1 MLNPFRR
8 ANAPGPGGSIL
19 GRSTPGRFAM
29 GRRYLAFLGAGAVGA
44 TLAAWRQPAQALTTT
59 REIADMTWIEVRDAI
74 RAGLRTVIVPS
85 GGLEQ
90 NGPHMVIGK
99 HDYIVRWA
107 ARRIAAELGDALVA
121 PVVSY
126 VPQGGYDPPTGNMQ
140 WPGTIGVPPEVFAA
154 VLEGIA
160 RSLKDA
166 GFQNICFIADHGPS
180 IAPQA
185 AAAARL
191 TQEWGSGGPRVIAVD
206 SYYADAAETA
216 YLRSLGESDAAI
228 GEHATIA
235 DTSELMAVHP
245 EGVDLSRL
253 KSSGGGLGVVGDPA
267 RSTIARGDAMMA
279 LKVRAAVAQI
289 SLATGRPDPSAALPS
304 DAPQTATPGGA
315 AATPSAG

>member
-1 MLNPFRR
+1 
-8 ANAPGPGGSIL
+8 
-19 GRSTPGRFAM
+19 
-29 GRRYLAFLGAGAVGA
+29 
-44 TLAAWRQPAQALTTT
+44 
-59 REIADMTWIEVRDAI
+59 
-74 RAGLRTVIVPS
+74 
-85 GGLEQ
+85 
-90 NGPHMVIGK
+90 
-99 HDYIVRWA
+99 
-107 ARRIAAELGDALVA
+107 
-121 PVVSY
+121 
-126 VPQGGYDPPTGNMQ
+126 
-140 WPGTIGVPPEVFAA
+140 VPPEVFAA